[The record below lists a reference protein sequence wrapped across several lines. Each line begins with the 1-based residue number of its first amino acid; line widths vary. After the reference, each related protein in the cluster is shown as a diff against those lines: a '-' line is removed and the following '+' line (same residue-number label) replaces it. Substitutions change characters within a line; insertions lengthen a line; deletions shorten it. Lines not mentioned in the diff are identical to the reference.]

1 MITRESIVQLYSEKA
16 EIHFSKTNRRP
27 HYICLPNVYQNCG
40 GKRKPAVQNETMV
53 MVIPYRL
60 TSLQVFEIL
69 HEIITT
75 VLFAWL

>member
-16 EIHFSKTNRRP
+16 EIYFSKTN
-27 HYICLPNVYQNCG
+27 YLLTKCLSKLR
-40 GKRKPAVQNETMV
+40 GKTKTIKKAVLNETMV

-69 HEIITT
+69 YEIITT
-75 VLFAWL
+75 VFFAWL